1 MRQFF
6 TVVFGGLLA
15 IVAGIGIAYGG
26 SRAWIAVKP
35 HLPSFF
41 VSIHIPI
48 LSDLVASGDHVPG
61 ADGTSISGF
70 SRTIRYSAAE
80 EEDIINT
87 AAQMLPQSPTG
98 TITASAYV
106 VRNLT
111 TGEFLIGHNADQL
124 VPVASLTKLVTAIVA
139 RKVTDP
145 TERITVGRNVMA
157 TYGNTAEFQAGETFT
172 ANDLYYPLLM
182 VSSNDAAEAFA
193 LAYGRKEFIQQMN
206 DFVQSIGAYHS
217 YFADASGLSP
227 YNISSANDLALI
239 LDWIRKNDPH
249 ILEITMEKSRTIR
262 AHTWV
267 NPTHFLSWS
276 TYLGGKN
283 GYTPEADRT
292 GALLFAHGSKKEV
305 YSVVV
310 LGSELRDQD
319 VVTLLAKV
327 R

>member
-6 TVVFGGLLA
+6 TLVFGGLLA
-15 IVAGIGIAYGG
+15 IVIGIAIAYGG
-26 SRAWIAVKP
+26 ARAWIILKP
-35 HLPSFF
+35 RLPSFF

-48 LSDLVASGDHVPG
+48 LSDLVTSDDPVPG
-61 ADGTSISGF
+61 ADGTTISGF
-70 SRTIRYSAAE
+70 SRTIRYSAVE
-80 EEDIINT
+80 EEDVINS
-87 AAQMLPQSPTG
+87 ANQLLPPSPSG
-98 TITASAYV
+98 SITASAYV

-111 TGEFLIGHNADQL
+111 TGEFILGQNADQL
-124 VPVASLTKLVTAIVA
+124 VPIASLTKLVTAIVA

-145 TERITVGRNVMA
+145 DERITVGRNVMA
-157 TYGNTAEFQAGETFT
+157 TYGNTAEFRAGETFT

-193 LAYGRKEFIQQMN
+193 LAYGRKDFIREMN
-206 DFVQSIGAYHS
+206 DFAQSIGAYRT

-239 LDWIRKNDPH
+239 IDWIRKNDPR
-249 ILEITMEKSRTIR
+249 ILEITREKTRTIR

-292 GALLFAHGSKKEV
+292 GVALFAHGPQKEV
-305 YSVVV
+305 YAVVV

-319 VVTLLAKV
+319 VLTLLAKA